1 MPINPF
7 KFIKPILWICAFLF
21 VIYAVYLVGIN
32 IHAKMEYEPNNVA
45 KKFVSLIDNPTDRI
59 TVEEKTI
66 LQNITE
72 GSSFMGISNFLDK
85 SNVDENKIKE
95 LRELAQKNPIQISP
109 LSLTGNSQKNGII
122 ELTLKNDYQNPNSK
136 KAKIYLQEYGNWY
149 WTGYRWRIFQIDMPQ
164 KDSPIDSTI
173 QKGQGIFQNILGGFK
188 NNSFNNP
195 SSNSTQNLGNSQP
208 NSLQNTPTNSQI
220 SAQNSENLSSK
231 AKCNFWE
238 KC

>member
-7 KFIKPILWICAFLF
+7 RFIKPILWVSTFLF
-21 VIYAVYLVGIN
+21 VIYAVYGVGIN
-32 IHAKMEYEPNNVA
+32 IHAKIEYEPNNVA

-59 TVEEKTI
+59 TVEEKSI

-72 GSSFMGISNFLDK
+72 GSNFMGISNFLDK

-95 LRELAQKNPIQISP
+95 LRDLAQKNPIQISP

-122 ELTLKNDYQNPNSK
+122 ELTLKNDYINPKSK

-149 WTGYRWRIFQIDMPQ
+149 FTGYRWRIFQIDMPQ
-164 KDSPIDSTI
+164 KDSPVDTTI

-188 NNSFNNP
+188 NNF
-195 SSNSTQNLGNSQP
+195 SN
-208 NSLQNTPTNSQI
+208 NSLQNSSNSSQ
-220 SAQNSENLSSK
+220 SS
-231 AKCNFWE
+231 N
-238 KC
+238 

>member
-7 KFIKPILWICAFLF
+7 RFIKPILWVSAFLF
-21 VIYAVYLVGIN
+21 VIYVVYAVGIN
-32 IHAKMEYEPNNVA
+32 IHAKIEYEPNNVA

-59 TVEEKTI
+59 TVEEKSI

-72 GSSFMGISNFLDK
+72 GSNFMGISNFLDK

-95 LRELAQKNPIQISP
+95 LRDLAQKNPIQISP

-122 ELTLKNDYQNPNSK
+122 ELTLKNNYTNPNSK

-149 WTGYRWRIFQIDMPQ
+149 FTGYRWRIFQIDMPQ
-164 KDSPIDSTI
+164 KDSPVDSTI

-188 NNSFNNP
+188 NNF
-195 SSNSTQNLGNSQP
+195 SN
-208 NSLQNTPTNSQI
+208 NSLQNSSNSSQ
-220 SAQNSENLSSK
+220 SS
-231 AKCNFWE
+231 N
-238 KC
+238 